1 MKLVEFLADLDNR
14 RVPYRLNRVRDAVM
28 VEVATP
34 GKRWEVEFMDD
45 GSVEVEVFQSDG
57 TISDEN
63 AIVELM
69 RDLE

>member
-1 MKLVEFLADLDNR
+1 
-14 RVPYRLNRVRDAVM
+14 M